1 LFNEGEKEKDR
12 NIKILDP
19 ASMVLLAENE
29 ITSNFQEKAIK
40 APNELVCKEGSV
52 LMIQNTFESIW
63 TMDTEHI
70 TCYSEH
76 GLKVFSKDMTT
87 LHKHKDTKLQTTLIQ
102 VLEAKFPRNP
112 ECNIIYDPYNYV
124 FYTFGWPQE
133 GHFFPT
139 AVLLSNDRKKSAKLQ

>member
-52 LMIQNTFESIW
+52 LMIQNTF
-63 TMDTEHI
+63 
-70 TCYSEH
+70 
-76 GLKVFSKDMTT
+76 
-87 LHKHKDTKLQTTLIQ
+87 
-102 VLEAKFPRNP
+102 
-112 ECNIIYDPYNYV
+112 
-124 FYTFGWPQE
+124 
-133 GHFFPT
+133 
-139 AVLLSNDRKKSAKLQ
+139 